1 MWTASEALPVRANS
15 DTLAQHSARLPEQ
28 GAFFV
33 RQSDKFIDVRVC
45 CRVISAAGYGSTMR
59 ATSAN
64 INVAAWPISRASLS
78 AWSASASAAS
88 G

>member
-1 MWTASEALPVRANS
+1 MNCVRGFAGQGQYA
-15 DTLAQHSARLPEQ
+15 TLDQHSDCLPEQ

-33 RQSDKFIDVRVC
+33 RQSDKFIGIARLLP
-45 CRVISAAGYGSTMR
+45 RNFRRGYGSQR
-59 ATSAN
+59 VTSSAY